1 MNIQKKIYGC
11 VFFCFCIIPV
21 FAILKKCEQILPVSG
36 DFFYNAEKS
45 FIIYVPLLISG
56 ATAYFCSDKRDGYHV
71 ICGMISY
78 IILTTL
84 LSTAVLNEALE
95 FTNYYANVSLVYL
108 RNPLTAVGCGVLS
121 GYIADH
127 FSQVR
132 LPQALSFF
140 SGKRLV
146 PIICLFVAII
156 LAPLVYI
163 IWNQIFW
170 IFKTLF
176 DALFSSGKAGIS
188 IACGLD
194 QMMEIIGLKNI
205 FDQFYILPGINQ
217 GTIAVSRYVT
227 AIISFTGILLEKDKK
242 IKFLF
247 SFFFLEALCANE
259 QYCFSIALLLSS
271 FPMWILYHLCTM
283 AANYLLYFFDIKII
297 VLAIAGLYLMVFRL
311 FERKKGQ
318 FFSWYLDFFDT
329 DISVTPEQLIH
340 YLGDFE
346 NIREIS
352 KNDFIIRVEIFDDG
366 FVCKDKLKKSGLQ
379 YETDDG
385 LNFYF
390 GNKTD
395 EYYNAFQELIQQNLQ
410 CLKL

>member
-21 FAILKKCEQILPVSG
+21 FAVLKTCEQILPIPS
-36 DFFYNAEKS
+36 DFFNNAEKS
-45 FIIYVPLLISG
+45 FVIYVPLLISG
-56 ATAYFCSDKRDGYHV
+56 TTAYFCSHKKDGYHV

-95 FTNYYANVSLVYL
+95 FTRYYANVSLVYL

-146 PIICLFVAII
+146 PIICLFVAIV
-156 LAPLVYI
+156 LSPVVYV
-163 IWNQIFW
+163 IWNQVFW
-170 IFKTLF
+170 FLKTMF
-176 DALFSSGKAGIS
+176 DALFTSGKLGIS
-188 IACGLD
+188 VACGLD
-194 QMMEIIGLKNI
+194 QMMEIVGLKNI

-217 GTIAVSRYVT
+217 GTIAVCRYVT
-227 AIISFTGILLEKDKK
+227 AIFSLAEIIFEKNKRV
-242 IKFLF
+242 KFLF
-247 SFFFLEALCANE
+247 SFFLLEALCANE
-259 QYCFSIALLLSS
+259 QYCFSLALLLSS

-297 VLAIAGLYLMVFRL
+297 VLAIAGLYLIVFRL
-311 FERKKGQ
+311 FEREKGQ

-329 DISVTPEQLIH
+329 NISVTPEQLIQL
-340 YLGDFE
+340 LGDYE

-352 KNDFIIRVEIFDDG
+352 KRDFIIRVEIFDDG
-366 FVCKDKLKKSGLQ
+366 FVCKEKLKKSGLQ

-395 EYYNAFQELIQQNLQ
+395 EYYNAFNELIQQNLQ